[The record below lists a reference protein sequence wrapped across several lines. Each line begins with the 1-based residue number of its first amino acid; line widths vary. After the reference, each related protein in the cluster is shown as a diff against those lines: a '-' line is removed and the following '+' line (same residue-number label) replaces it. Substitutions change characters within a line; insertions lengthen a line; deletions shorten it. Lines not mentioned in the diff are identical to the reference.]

1 MCVFHPQNISNTI
14 PQGNSSPNAS
24 TTPRRKKPA
33 KLGLHEKLFHPEL
46 FRRSVKKN
54 LNYATLD
61 INSEEEWVLNASTIN
76 STTKSSATAKNTLK
90 MFEPLVTLALARYHN
105 SQNHVLKNA
114 VLALLVAFLHLGV
127 DFWALDRE
135 NKLLKEVLLD
145 LEQARDQ
152 PVSVE
157 LRDLSEEVTRVNRVP
172 QPATCVLPQVRLMHV
187 LLITLLHPSR
197 RQHTTATVQ
206 QLVALLA
213 PVPQAA
219 VKSPIMK
226 QPLMNLFATKPA
238 LPSPS
243 QSWEELK
250 LFLALLGDL
259 LLDHVRVYLPNKE
272 MHSVI
277 NSILRTLFTVT
288 LAEDDEDWHRD
299 LRARL
304 INLFTELLATDPSEH
319 VIDHLRFVLQL
330 TKDKHELHLT
340 YDTIFA
346 LFGNNTLYSGCPS
359 RLPMRC

>member
-1 MCVFHPQNISNTI
+1 MRELFVCVFHPQNISNTI
-14 PQGNSSPNAS
+14 PQGNTSPSAS

-61 INSEEEWVLNASTIN
+61 INSEEEWVLNAGTIN
-76 STTKSSATAKNTLK
+76 STSKTTASAKNMLK

-105 SQNHVLKNA
+105 SQHHVLKNA

-145 LEQARDQ
+145 LDQARDQ
-152 PVSVE
+152 LSTAA
-157 LRDLSEEVTRVNRVP
+157 DLSEEVTRVNRVP

-213 PVPQAA
+213 PAPQSA

-226 QPLMNLFATKPA
+226 QPLMNLFAAKPA

-272 MHSVI
+272 MHQVI
-277 NSILRTLFTVT
+277 NSILRTLFTTT
-288 LAEDDEDWHRD
+288 LAEEDEDWHRD

-319 VIDHLRFVLQL
+319 VIDHLSFILRL
-330 TKDKHELHLT
+330 TRDKQELHLT
-340 YDTIFA
+340 YGHFNYHI
-346 LFGNNTLYSGCPS
+346 
-359 RLPMRC
+359 

>member
-1 MCVFHPQNISNTI
+1 VLTCVRELFVCVFHPQNISNTI
-14 PQGNSSPNAS
+14 PQGNSSPNA
-24 TTPRRKKPA
+24 TTAAQRRKKPT
-33 KLGLHEKLFHPEL
+33 KLGLHEKLFRPEL
-46 FRRSVKKN
+46 FRRNVKKN

-61 INSEEEWVLNASTIN
+61 INSEEEWVLNVGTIN
-76 STTKSSATAKNTLK
+76 SSTKTSANAKNTLK

-105 SQNHVLKNA
+105 SQHHVLKNA

-145 LEQARDQ
+145 LEQAREQ
-152 PVSVE
+152 PSSE
-157 LRDLSEEVTRVNRVP
+157 LGEEVTRVNRVS

-197 RQHTTATVQ
+197 RQQTTATVQ

-213 PVPQAA
+213 PAPQSAA
-219 VKSPIMK
+219 AKSPIMK

-243 QSWEELK
+243 QSWEDLK

-259 LLDHVRVYLPNKE
+259 LLDHVRVYLPNKD
-272 MHSVI
+272 MHQVI

-288 LAEDDEDWHRD
+288 LAEEDEDWHRD

-304 INLFTELLATDPSEH
+304 INLFTETLATDPSEH
-319 VIDHLRFVLQL
+319 VIDHLRFILQL
-330 TKDKHELHLT
+330 TKDKQQLNLT
-340 YDTIFA
+340 YVHNYYLIWK
-346 LFGNNTLYSGCPS
+346 
-359 RLPMRC
+359 

>member
-1 MCVFHPQNISNTI
+1 VLTCVRELFVCVFHPQNISNTI
-14 PQGNSSPNAS
+14 PQGNSSPNA
-24 TTPRRKKPA
+24 TTAQRRKKPT
-33 KLGLHEKLFHPEL
+33 KLGLHEKLFRPEL
-46 FRRSVKKN
+46 FRRNVKKN

-61 INSEEEWVLNASTIN
+61 INSEEEWVLNVGTIN
-76 STTKSSATAKNTLK
+76 SSTKTSANAKNTLK

-105 SQNHVLKNA
+105 SQHHVLKNA

-152 PVSVE
+152 PSSE
-157 LRDLSEEVTRVNRVP
+157 LGEEVTRVNRVS

-197 RQHTTATVQ
+197 RQQTTATVQ

-213 PVPQAA
+213 PAPQSAA
-219 VKSPIMK
+219 AKSPIMK

-243 QSWEELK
+243 QSWEDLK

-259 LLDHVRVYLPNKE
+259 LLDHVRVYLPNKD
-272 MHSVI
+272 MHQVI

-288 LAEDDEDWHRD
+288 LAEEDEDWHRD

-304 INLFTELLATDPSEH
+304 INLFTEILATDPSEH
-319 VIDHLRFVLQL
+319 VIDHLRFILQL
-330 TKDKHELHLT
+330 TKDKQQLNLT
-340 YDTIFA
+340 FVHNYYLIWK
-346 LFGNNTLYSGCPS
+346 
-359 RLPMRC
+359 

>member
-1 MCVFHPQNISNTI
+1 M
-14 PQGNSSPNAS
+14 
-24 TTPRRKKPA
+24 
-33 KLGLHEKLFHPEL
+33 HEKLFHPEL
-46 FRRSVKKN
+46 FRRNAKKN

-76 STTKSSATAKNTLK
+76 STTKSGTSAKNSLK
-90 MFEPLVTLALARYHN
+90 MFEPIVTLALARYHN
-105 SQNHVLKNA
+105 SQNHVLKNS

-152 PVSVE
+152 PSS
-157 LRDLSEEVTRVNRVP
+157 DLSEEVTRVNRVP

-213 PVPQAA
+213 PAPQSSA

-272 MHSVI
+272 MHTVI

-304 INLFTELLATDPSEH
+304 INLFTELLLTDPSEH

-330 TKDKHELHLT
+330 TRDKQELHLT
-340 YDTIFA
+340 YDIA
-346 LFGNNTLYSGCPS
+346 
-359 RLPMRC
+359 